1 MTQSNAYTYVIH
13 VKGSLADHWAARFD
27 GATFRRMENGDTVLE
42 GRAADQPALFGV
54 LHAIET
60 FALPL
65 ISLQWSPEGA

>member
-1 MTQSNAYTYVIH
+1 MTQSTAYTYAIR

-27 GATFRRMENGDTVLE
+27 GATFRGMENGDTVLE

-60 FALPL
+60 FGLTVV
-65 ISLQWSPEGA
+65 SVESNPEAV

>member
-1 MTQSNAYTYVIH
+1 MTQKAAYQYEIR
-13 VKGSLADHWAARFD
+13 VKGSLADHWEARFD

-60 FALPL
+60 FGLTV
-65 ISLQWSPEGA
+65 ISVKLNREGA

>member
-1 MTQSNAYTYVIH
+1 MTAYQFEIR

-27 GATFRRMENGDTVLE
+27 GATFRSMENGDTILE

-60 FALPL
+60 FGLTVLGVKAN
-65 ISLQWSPEGA
+65 PEVS